1 METENLLKMTE
12 IDKRFPGV
20 HALKKV
26 SFQLKTGE
34 VHALLGENGAGK
46 STLMNILGGVFP
58 ADSGRIEIKGKPV
71 SIEKVSD
78 AQKHGVAVIHQELV
92 LVPHMTIA
100 ENVFMGRE
108 PKTRWGTVDTAFME
122 REAERMIRRVGLELP
137 ACTIVGSLSVA
148 QQQMVEIA
156 KALSLKANILV
167 MDEPT
172 SSLTEKEVQ
181 VLFQIVN
188 RLKKEGVGIIYI
200 SHRMSELFEI
210 TDRITV
216 MRDGMYIETKLTKET
231 DTDEL
236 VALMVGRKLE
246 NYYTRN
252 YRKPGKVTLEV
263 RNLGDRYKLKNISF
277 LAREGE
283 ILGFSGLIGA
293 GRSELMQAIVGLE
306 PYTEGTVLIS
316 GKEQKGHSYQ
326 DTLKQGLAF
335 VPEDRK
341 KQGLILINSVAFNLT
356 INVLQEF
363 IHGVAVSQKKE
374 EGIAERSIEN
384 LRIKVSGHNQIAGNL
399 SGGNQQKILIG
410 KWLATNPKILIVD
423 EPTRG
428 VDVGAKA
435 DIYAIIDGLAAKGIT
450 IIMVSSDLN
459 EIMNMCDRVIVM
471 KNGRITGEVSR
482 EELSQERIMQYATD
496 EGGKTDHV

>member
-1 METENLLKMTE
+1 M
-12 IDKRFPGV
+12 
-20 HALKKV
+20 
-26 SFQLKTGE
+26 
-34 VHALLGENGAGK
+34 
-46 STLMNILGGVFP
+46 
-58 ADSGRIEIKGKPV
+58 
-71 SIEKVSD
+71 
-78 AQKHGVAVIHQELV
+78 
-92 LVPHMTIA
+92 
-100 ENVFMGRE
+100 
-108 PKTRWGTVDTAFME
+108 
-122 REAERMIRRVGLELP
+122 
-137 ACTIVGSLSVA
+137 
-148 QQQMVEIA
+148 
-156 KALSLKANILV
+156 
-167 MDEPT
+167 
-172 SSLTEKEVQ
+172 
-181 VLFQIVN
+181 
-188 RLKKEGVGIIYI
+188 
-200 SHRMSELFEI
+200 
-210 TDRITV
+210 
-216 MRDGMYIETKLTKET
+216 IETKLTKET

-356 INVLQEF
+356 ITVLKEF